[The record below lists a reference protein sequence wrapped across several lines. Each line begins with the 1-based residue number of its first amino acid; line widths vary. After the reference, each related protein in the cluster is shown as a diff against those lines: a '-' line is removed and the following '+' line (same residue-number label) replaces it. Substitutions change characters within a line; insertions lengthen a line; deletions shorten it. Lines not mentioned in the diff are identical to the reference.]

1 MTNHTKAEPIKK
13 AEGRFDIIQKRIAW
27 KINKYI
33 LVHNSYFVKKEA
45 RLFNTFQQTKKIY
58 KIISIKINIDKKW
71 DNRLF
76 SSGLSKVKNTTYFYK
91 TAIKTDSLYKAF
103 KSIKEQ
109 NVPGID
115 GHTKATFSKQLENS
129 IVKLNKDL
137 RSHKYQPSPIKT
149 IYISRPNGGKR
160 SLGVSSLRDKIV
172 QATLKHEIEKIYEPI
187 FKDCSYGFRP
197 KLSSHSALKQIK
209 KTWQLTKWLILLD
222 ISKCFDS
229 ANKQVFYT
237 SNPFI
242 KIFMFISKEG
252 FKPIYQIQHEVL
264 IYVLKKQTQDR
275 EFIDLMW
282 KLLKVGYVDIHN
294 LTNRED
300 YRVENIINAN
310 IISPLMCNIY
320 FHELDKFIEDRLTP
334 KFSVKQQTHLQKT
347 SISTK
352 ELVRF
357 KKTTL
362 SNRKSKDLGIEDNK
376 YNKKIYYIRY
386 ADTVLLGIVD
396 TKNNSRKLVSIINIF
411 LKNNL
416 KLKLN
421 LTNCKVNLVW
431 KTLTSFLGLDIIGY
445 QNNTTADLY
454 KKSNTSTNLSLLIP
468 LKTILEK
475 LVAKK
480 YLRKIPKVNKYKGV
494 GVGRLVWAADKKIVQ
509 HFSLIIKS
517 YVRYYTCA
525 NKRSRLWYIINA
537 LRESCCL
544 TLAWKHKVS
553 SKKKLL
559 KSTARN

>member
-1 MTNHTKAEPIKK
+1 MSYWGATVITSVRGRKVLKINRFRRNNFILNKSIIKLSSFQTLKRVLWELRRIVFNDKQNKPFVWDVNLSTSIKFAMYLTKLSIVKWTEFLSYLRETITNFWWTYATAIRKMTNHTKAEPIKK

-71 DNRLF
+71 NNRLF

-172 QATLKHEIEKIYEPI
+172 QATLKHEVEKIYEPI

-237 SNPFI
+237 SNPF
-242 KIFMFISKEG
+242 
-252 FKPIYQIQHEVL
+252 
-264 IYVLKKQTQDR
+264 
-275 EFIDLMW
+275 
-282 KLLKVGYVDIHN
+282 
-294 LTNRED
+294 
-300 YRVENIINAN
+300 
-310 IISPLMCNIY
+310 
-320 FHELDKFIEDRLTP
+320 
-334 KFSVKQQTHLQKT
+334 
-347 SISTK
+347 
-352 ELVRF
+352 
-357 KKTTL
+357 
-362 SNRKSKDLGIEDNK
+362 
-376 YNKKIYYIRY
+376 
-386 ADTVLLGIVD
+386 
-396 TKNNSRKLVSIINIF
+396 
-411 LKNNL
+411 
-416 KLKLN
+416 
-421 LTNCKVNLVW
+421 
-431 KTLTSFLGLDIIGY
+431 
-445 QNNTTADLY
+445 
-454 KKSNTSTNLSLLIP
+454 
-468 LKTILEK
+468 
-475 LVAKK
+475 
-480 YLRKIPKVNKYKGV
+480 
-494 GVGRLVWAADKKIVQ
+494 
-509 HFSLIIKS
+509 
-517 YVRYYTCA
+517 
-525 NKRSRLWYIINA
+525 
-537 LRESCCL
+537 
-544 TLAWKHKVS
+544 
-553 SKKKLL
+553 
-559 KSTARN
+559 